1 METSLKSVSIQFILN
16 FKRYFGSKMEISSQK
31 WSNKILKSLRKNQ
44 LPRKESILH
53 LIKLNKT
60 KTKISFYAKDPWT
73 LLKKKKKKSINSM
86 QQQSLQ
92 SGSSSGE
99 FQCRLRSRACALFA
113 GFFPCRRTS
122 DPFSSQY
129 LVSYCR
135 DVEGLSRR
143 RHSSLVP
150 VRRNNEWT
158 ILLRP
163 SPPLAPLES
172 VHSFVCRPLTFLILI
187 IRSNR
192 IRGKISGSNRIPSQY
207 RNANESSRGDR
218 QGCEDAEN
226 REGWLERIKKTA
238 HEQ

>member
-31 WSNKILKSLRKNQ
+31 WSNKILKSLHKNQ

-60 KTKISFYAKDPWT
+60 KTKISFCAKDPWT
-73 LLKKKKKKSINSM
+73 LLKKKKKKIYKLDATTVPPEWLVVWWISM
-86 QQQSLQ
+86 PAAKSRMCPIRRLLSLPPD
-92 SGSSSGE
+92 E
-99 FQCRLRSRACALFA
+99 R
-113 GFFPCRRTS
+113 
-122 DPFSSQY
+122 PFLVQY

-172 VHSFVCRPLTFLILI
+172 VHSFVYRPLTFLILI

-192 IRGKISGSNRIPSQY
+192 IRGKISGSSRIPSQY
-207 RNANESSRGDR
+207 RNANESSWGDR

>member
-1 METSLKSVSIQFILN
+1 
-16 FKRYFGSKMEISSQK
+16 
-31 WSNKILKSLRKNQ
+31 
-44 LPRKESILH
+44 
-53 LIKLNKT
+53 
-60 KTKISFYAKDPWT
+60 
-73 LLKKKKKKSINSM
+73 M

-113 GFFPCRRTS
+113 GFFPCRRTT

-172 VHSFVCRPLTFLILI
+172 VHSFVYRPLTFLILI

-192 IRGKISGSNRIPSQY
+192 IRGIDLGIESDPVSIPKREWIVARRSSGVW
-207 RNANESSRGDR
+207 
-218 QGCEDAEN
+218 GCWKSWRLARTD
-226 REGWLERIKKTA
+226 
-238 HEQ
+238 

>member
-1 METSLKSVSIQFILN
+1 MKQQN
-16 FKRYFGSKMEISSQK
+16 FEISSQK
-31 WSNKILKSLRKNQ
+31 SASTQRVYPSSYKIEQNKNENQFLRKRSVDS
-44 LPRKESILH
+44 P
-53 LIKLNKT
+53 
-60 KTKISFYAKDPWT
+60 
-73 LLKKKKKKSINSM
+73 KKKRKKKSINSM

-172 VHSFVCRPLTFLILI
+172 VHSFVYRPLTFLILI

-192 IRGKISGSNRIPSQY
+192 IRGKISGSSRIPSQY

>member
-1 METSLKSVSIQFILN
+1 MKQQN
-16 FKRYFGSKMEISSQK
+16 FEISSQK
-31 WSNKILKSLRKNQ
+31 SASTQRVYPSSYKIEQNKNENQFLRKRSVDS
-44 LPRKESILH
+44 P
-53 LIKLNKT
+53 
-60 KTKISFYAKDPWT
+60 
-73 LLKKKKKKSINSM
+73 KKKEKKKSINSM

-172 VHSFVCRPLTFLILI
+172 VHSFVYRPLTFLILI

>member
-1 METSLKSVSIQFILN
+1 
-16 FKRYFGSKMEISSQK
+16 
-31 WSNKILKSLRKNQ
+31 
-44 LPRKESILH
+44 
-53 LIKLNKT
+53 
-60 KTKISFYAKDPWT
+60 
-73 LLKKKKKKSINSM
+73 M

-172 VHSFVCRPLTFLILI
+172 VHSFVYRPLTFLILI